1 MILGVFVF
9 FFIFIFCESLACLT
23 YIEYISLT
31 GTSAAVAS
39 DCVSWISAFG
49 VVTSLLIISWSIF
62 IATCVVAV
70 SMYKK
75 VHISRKNEKY
85 TSQEGNETENIYTVH
100 NLDISIYRFPLSLL
114 YVCKS
119 VTNEGAIKGEME
131 RNPAYIPIEMSQIE
145 DKPTY
150 VNLK

>member
-1 MILGVFVF
+1 M
-9 FFIFIFCESLACLT
+9 
-23 YIEYISLT
+23 
-31 GTSAAVAS
+31 
-39 DCVSWISAFG
+39 SWISAFG
-49 VVTSLLIISWSIF
+49 VVTSLLIISWSIL

-70 SMYKK
+70 CMYKK

-85 TSQEGNETENIYTVH
+85 TSQEDNETENIYTVH
-100 NLDISIYRFPLSLL
+100 NLDISIYRFPSLL

-119 VTNEGAIKGEME
+119 VTNEGAIKDEME

-150 VNLK
+150 MNL